1 MATGDVEIANMSIRN
16 QERKQVAAVLMLIA
30 VIGSSLVPLAIAI
43 GGGGE
48 VPFLLSASIRLG
60 LFIGSLTF
68 LIIAYRTLFFDRG
81 IWALV
86 SQRLLSLPIIL
97 FIVAHFDFA
106 FFALSTRFIDI
117 SITTILFESWP
128 IFLILTVWWL
138 FRNEKRYRSITPWTI
153 LLLCLGFVG
162 FAFVI
167 LSEAGGIYQLRNT
180 HSIWNLIWGILLA
193 IISVGI
199 TTLAAF
205 GLRWG
210 ADLGKTLA
218 AELETGKDKVSLEL
232 FSVVVANLIGN
243 SSAIL
248 ISAFGG
254 MFILEESITGHSFLI
269 AIVVGAF
276 AVTASS
282 VAWRKANL
290 ITDDLGINA
299 LSYLMPILSLALLWF
314 FSQINVTRP
323 DYLVI
328 GAAAIIVANLL
339 INFEAEVRLGFKSLI
354 IALWVCGVLV
364 YLRPVDGS
372 FLIIDDWIW
381 TGTSYFQALAL
392 AATVFTLILS
402 FRVARLV
409 SRTTEEENRTFTLF
423 QNLDLLVHR
432 NVLSP
437 DVRNHILTI
446 DVSEQKPRELK
457 RAYDRIMTCITEA
470 SANDATD
477 EDRRLLSEATAELN
491 SLVHSKQHGLVIG
504 ELFALYIFA
513 GISVFISLFA
523 RPDVTGWT
531 AFLVETFA
539 MLFSAV
545 VIFLISNVHDLQK
558 ARIAGILTQTKRGD
572 YGVVFRNV
580 QARAFEQW
588 LSVVIIVVLGV
599 GYGWLLWAKW
609 IQ

>member
-1 MATGDVEIANMSIRN
+1 MVAAKSGTTPVREERTRTATGY
-16 QERKQVAAVLMLIA
+16 MLIA
-30 VIGSSLVPLAIAI
+30 VLGSSLIPLTIALGQGAQNPFLFNGILGAGAVLGYLAFLSLGYRRLFWNRAVWVLVGRRVFSHAILLGVISNFNYVLVAWAAQYIDISVAAMLFEAWLIFAIIFQADLFKRDGRFGNIDFTLLATLTLGLLGLGYVIASQSGELFMSLVTIPNYSLLVGSFLALAAAAIGGLGVAFSSRWGIDLSQDLIAI
-43 GGGGE
+43 GYDE
-48 VPFLLSASIRLG
+48 RSIR
-60 LFIGSLTF
+60 
-68 LIIAYRTLFFDRG
+68 
-81 IWALV
+81 
-86 SQRLLSLPIIL
+86 
-97 FIVAHFDFA
+97 
-106 FFALSTRFIDI
+106 
-117 SITTILFESWP
+117 
-128 IFLILTVWWL
+128 
-138 FRNEKRYRSITPWTI
+138 
-153 LLLCLGFVG
+153 
-162 FAFVI
+162 
-167 LSEAGGIYQLRNT
+167 
-180 HSIWNLIWGILLA
+180 
-193 IISVGI
+193 
-199 TTLAAF
+199 
-205 GLRWG
+205 
-210 ADLGKTLA
+210 
-218 AELETGKDKVSLEL
+218 SLEL
-232 FSVVVANLIGN
+232 PCIIICYGVGN
-243 SSAIL
+243 
-248 ISAFGG
+248 
-254 MFILEESITGHSFLI
+254 LI
-269 AIVVGAF
+269 AILPKVVLGIVSTESLAAGTF
-276 AVTASS
+276 VFGILGGIFLAITAIC
-282 VAWRKANL
+282 WRQANL
-290 ITDDLGINA
+290 VTNNLGVNA
-299 LSYLMPILSLALLWF
+299 LWYSTPIFTLAWLF
-314 FSQINVTRP
+314 TFYQVTVVRP

-328 GAAAIIVANLL
+328 GAAAIILANLL
-339 INFEAEVRLGFKSLI
+339 KNFAAEVRIGFKSLI